1 MGLTKYKLGKLIEQC
16 NNRNTDEEYT
26 ADDVRGIS
34 TGKEFIE
41 TKANMDGVSLTSY
54 KIVKENEF
62 AYVADTSRRGD
73 KIAVA
78 FNRNEGNILISSIYT
93 VFYVSKPE
101 LLLSDYLFM
110 FFNRSEFDRYSRF
123 NSWGSARETFSW
135 EDMCDMEV
143 DLPPLSIQQKYV
155 DIYNAMLANQ
165 QSYERGLEDLKLVC
179 DAYIDD
185 LRKKLSHRKLGSY
198 ISMCENKNDDL
209 VYGIDAVRGVSIE
222 KKFIDT
228 KANMEGVSLKP
239 YEIVN
244 PNEFAYVTVT
254 SRNGE
259 KISLARNNSNEVYIC
274 SSSYIVFKVN
284 DRFQFS
290 SGLNVFNIVYES
302 SIRNRIIANSENVDP
317 TIVIN
322 VLRELAFYMHFGKK
336 NYVGIDEITNV
347 VETYKKN
354 YRQKVNIRFFID
366 ATIRAKILVDVDDEI
381 RFKDHTLVAYFVA
394 QALNQKY
401 HQDEDINDYL
411 DYLLKNL
418 CFSIN
423 SDIVLFL
430 ALITNNP
437 KFINVIINGAIKHFE
452 KKEELSFDAEN
463 IKFLLDTTIPVK
475 NSLPNEEERKQ
486 RDEVLAKQEEDAK
499 FSDLI
504 ELVNEYD
511 YSEEDLLKIENQIM
525 ISFKY
530 LEILSKTLP
539 AFCQNMKVEQ
549 QDVLVS
555 LIYRC
560 PNQFL
565 FDVLKDIG
573 DNFEAFCNEVYED
586 ISALRQE
593 KNIAEVNINSVKH
606 MIEQISAVL
615 VMALYQV
622 VAATSS
628 SEQTITALNEFNYNS
643 NSNYK
648 LQNLMMI
655 SRVADVTTFSRR
667 AQELNRE
674 LENKIEKSIIKYTV
688 REYLLRNNVE
698 IYGEAQ
704 SLIDCFFGGQ
714 TSQKLK
720 MEIAKKRIIE
730 KDRT

>member
-1 MGLTKYKLGKLIEQC
+1 MHLGGLAMGLTKYKLGKLIEQC
-16 NNRNTDEEYT
+16 DNRNTDEEYT

-284 DRFQFS
+284 D
-290 SGLNVFNIVYES
+290 
-302 SIRNRIIANSENVDP
+302 
-317 TIVIN
+317 T
-322 VLRELAFYMHFGKK
+322 RELLPEYLSMLFERSEFNRYSRFNSWGSARETFDWEEMCD
-336 NYVGIDEITNV
+336 VRIPVPDIEI
-347 VETYKKN
+347 
-354 YRQKVNIRFFID
+354 QQDIVNIF
-366 ATIRAKILVDVDDEI
+366 E
-381 RFKDHTLVAYFVA
+381 AY
-394 QALNQKY
+394 NTRK
-401 HQDEDINDYL
+401 DINEK
-411 DYLLKNL
+411 LK
-418 CFSIN
+418 
-423 SDIVLFL
+423 
-430 ALITNNP
+430 A
-437 KFINVIINGAIKHFE
+437 
-452 KKEELSFDAEN
+452 
-463 IKFLLDTTIPVK
+463 
-475 NSLPNEEERKQ
+475 
-486 RDEVLAKQEEDAK
+486 
-499 FSDLI
+499 
-504 ELVNEYD
+504 
-511 YSEEDLLKIENQIM
+511 QI
-525 ISFKY
+525 
-530 LEILSKTLP
+530 
-539 AFCQNMKVEQ
+539 
-549 QDVLVS
+549 
-555 LIYRC
+555 
-560 PNQFL
+560 
-565 FDVLKDIG
+565 KDICPILIKG
-573 DNFEAFCNEVYED
+573 SIEEA
-586 ISALRQE
+586 R
-593 KNIAEVNINSVKH
+593 KTK
-606 MIEQISAVL
+606 
-615 VMALYQV
+615 
-622 VAATSS
+622 
-628 SEQTITALNEFNYNS
+628 
-643 NSNYK
+643 
-648 LQNLMMI
+648 
-655 SRVADVTTFSRR
+655 
-667 AQELNRE
+667 
-674 LENKIEKSIIKYTV
+674 
-688 REYLLRNNVE
+688 
-698 IYGEAQ
+698 EA
-704 SLIDCFFGGQ
+704 
-714 TSQKLK
+714 
-720 MEIAKKRIIE
+720 
-730 KDRT
+730 